1 MNRHMKNEII
11 MRILKCMSLLGN
23 TALFMAYFFI
33 TSPSLWQIGK
43 HLTPY
48 CIFAVLF
55 LFMLMWLV
63 RVYNSF
69 EVGGRRVY
77 ELVYSLTLSSVI
89 ASAIMYVVQA
99 AFLHSIP
106 NLLLLMTLF
115 LVEFICNIL
124 WVYIANKIYF
134 MLYKA
139 KKTVI
144 ICRSESD
151 MHKLSEIKF
160 FFEKFDVIKYIE
172 DPKDI
177 HALIEE
183 IGECEAV
190 FTAGIEATLR
200 NGIVKYCVEKGITAY
215 IEPKIGDIIMAG
227 AKHMQMFSVPIMCVN
242 RAAPDPFYLAVKR
255 SADIV
260 LSLIGIVVTSPV
272 MLATAVAVKAYDG
285 GPAIYRQV
293 RVTKD
298 GKKFNILKFR
308 SMRTDAEK
316 DGVARLSS
324 ENDSRITPV
333 GKVIRACR
341 IDELPQLFCI
351 LKGSMSIVGPR
362 PERPEIIEHYERTLP
377 SFALR
382 LQVKAGLTGYAQV
395 YGRYNTEPYD
405 KLQMDL
411 MYINNMSLSFDLG
424 LMFATVK
431 VLFMPDSTAGVKE
444 GQITANKIAAEPV
457 KELAVSNEKS
467 GQ

>member
-11 MRILKCMSLLGN
+11 MRILKSMCLFGN

-33 TSPSLWQIGK
+33 TSPALWQIGR
-43 HLTPY
+43 HLRPY
-48 CIFAVLF
+48 CIFTVLF
-55 LFMLMWLV
+55 LFLLMWLV

-106 NLLLLMTLF
+106 NLLLLMSLF
-115 LVEFICNIL
+115 FVEFICNTL

-151 MHKLSEIKF
+151 MHKLSEIRF

-255 SADIV
+255 LADIV
-260 LSLIGIVVTSPV
+260 LSLIGIVVTSPI

-285 GPAIYRQV
+285 GPALYRQV

-316 DGVARLSS
+316 DGIARLSS
-324 ENDSRITPV
+324 ENDDRITPV

-351 LKGSMSIVGPR
+351 LKGTMSIVGPR
-362 PERPEIIEHYERTLP
+362 PERPEIIERYEKILP
-377 SFALR
+377 SFVLR

-411 MYINNMSLSFDLG
+411 MYINNMSLSFDIG
-424 LMFATVK
+424 LIFATVK

-444 GQITANKIAAEPV
+444 GQLVSDVKNVDAAKELIAA
-457 KELAVSNEKS
+457 NEEK
-467 GQ
+467 